1 MHIHA
6 CIHSGRTIIAL
17 QIATFAIAQSD
28 TKDPYPTVFKTPE
41 VINKLDDF
49 IVVKFNAEKM
59 GDKDIKPVL
68 DYFKIFGL
76 PTYVIISPPN
86 AD

>member
-1 MHIHA
+1 MIDFGA
-6 CIHSGRTIIAL
+6 SWCKNCTKME
-17 QIATFAIAQSD
+17 AT
-28 TKDPYPTVFKTPE
+28 TFKTPE